1 MRLSP
6 AGDKNNAAVAAAGP
20 NSDGQETASAGG
32 PAMSSFAAQLK
43 AMAGGLTGTT
53 AISGIAAS
61 PGLSNGAFAPAGT
74 IASTPS
80 SPAASSPAPQAP
92 APSSPI
98 SEPAGE
104 LTSDAGV
111 ASSAPIRGVHVQIA
125 GGDDSRVDLRMMER
139 AGSLSVSVRSSDGG
153 VTRNLQDSLPELNS
167 RLAEQHYQ
175 TEIWTPTGTFNSSAS
190 GNSDSGGNKN
200 SGSFSNGNPNGNPS
214 NNPNGNPGSPS
225 GNSGQSQSGRQNKP
239 PEWLPELASSGRE
252 SQIRR
257 DYPWLQ

>member
-1 MRLSP
+1 VAFAMRLSP
-6 AGDKNNAAVAAAGP
+6 AGDKNNAAVAAAGA
-20 NSDGQETASAGG
+20 NSTQETASASG
-32 PAMSSFAAQLK
+32 PAVSSFAAQLK

-53 AISGIAAS
+53 AISGIAAG
-61 PGLSNGAFAPAGT
+61 PGLSNGAFAPAVP
-74 IASTPS
+74 IASTLS

-104 LTSDAGV
+104 LTSDAGA

-214 NNPNGNPGSPS
+214 NNTGSPS